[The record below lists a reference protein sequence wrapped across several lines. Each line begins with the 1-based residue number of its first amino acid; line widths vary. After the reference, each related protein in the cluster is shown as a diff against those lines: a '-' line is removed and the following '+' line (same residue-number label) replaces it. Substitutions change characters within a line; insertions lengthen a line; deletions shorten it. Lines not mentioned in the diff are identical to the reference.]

1 MLPRPVILLL
11 VMLSTAN
18 LLPAQ
23 SYYFKNFQG
32 NKGIASN
39 NIICITQDKKGFM
52 WFGGRRGL
60 YRFDGYSSR
69 VFRNSYPD
77 SSGIGSNSILSLYED
92 PNEILWVGTSK
103 GIYLYDP
110 VKELFKP
117 FNKIPLGQI
126 LAIRADNENNIW
138 IICNS
143 LLYKYNFLRG
153 TVESYGGDMASICIS
168 ASGVVWA
175 ATNNGI
181 LKKYNHAANHFES
194 YNLSA
199 FSKDGE
205 VNGVRDI
212 YPLEDSTILVGTF
225 AHAYAFNTKHPGLT
239 NIFENDAELNKVQV
253 HSFIRYSAS
262 EIWIGTETGLYIYN
276 TSTGKGR
283 RIQKQ
288 YNNPYSITDN
298 VVFSFYKDK
307 EGGTWLGT
315 FFGGVNYYS
324 KEYNVFKKYLPIPAI
339 SNSIQGNIIHE
350 ITPDQYG
357 NLWIGTEDAGLNKL
371 NLKTGQYQHYGPGKQ
386 KGDIVYSNIHGLLA
400 VGNELWIGTLEHG
413 LDVMDIPSGK
423 VIRHYQS
430 GKDSNSLKSDFIIT
444 IQKTRNGDILV
455 GARSGMY
462 RYNRDRNNFSAV
474 PFINMQV
481 NAIHEDNE
489 GTLWVGTTGNGV
501 YYYNPLTKKQGQ
513 LQQYSTNNAALLNN
527 QVSSLFEDSH
537 RKLWICTQEGLS
549 QYDPVSKKIRHF
561 TMQNGLPD
569 NQVFSVKED
578 DDKKIWVATAK
589 GLAMINPIDN
599 TVRIYKSA
607 NGLPT
612 EQFNNRSSYKGPNG
626 DLYFGTINGM
636 ISFNPKNIEERD
648 FTPPVFITGIQ
659 VNNKDL
665 PINKESLQSSIL
677 YTNEIT
683 LPYSQSSINLDV
695 AALSYNSPELNEYMY
710 TMDNFDNGWTL
721 LKSNRRIYY
730 TQLPPGHYLFRVKGS
745 IGNGKWNPKETTLR
759 ITILPPFWATRWA
772 YLFYVLVG
780 GTIIFIMLRSYYLVL
795 NARNNRKIDLFEREK
810 EREIYNA
817 KIEFFTNVAHEIRTP
832 LTLIKMPLD
841 KLLSRQTL
849 DSETEESLNIMKK
862 STNRLIALTNQLLD
876 FRKAEENKF
885 SLTFTKADINE
896 MLEEMHAIFKTAAD
910 QKNLHFTVDVPRI
923 TLHAFVDEEAVKK
936 IIVNLI
942 NNAIKYADKKVSV
955 RMLPFSSEDSQF
967 HIEFRNDGYKIP
979 YDLREK
985 IFEPFFRIKE
995 TEKEAGT
1002 GVGLPLAKALVEL
1015 HKGNLEL
1022 KTTRDEWNL
1031 FILSLPI
1038 HQDMEIDL
1046 KDQSANEFSDE
1057 KEMITS
1063 PENMLDNNKPTIL
1076 VVEDNKEILSF
1087 IQRELW
1093 PNYQT
1098 RFALNGQ
1105 HALEVLEKENVQLVI
1120 SDIMMPVMDGIELCK
1135 KIKTDIQYSHIPI
1148 ILLTA
1153 KNSLHA
1159 KIEGLEVGADAYIE
1173 KPFSFDHLNAQ
1184 ITNLITNRNIIKDYF
1199 ARSPLS
1205 HLKGIAY
1212 SQADKQFIE
1221 KLNAVIEENIMKL
1234 DLEVQ
1239 HLSKIMN
1246 MSRPTLYRKIKA
1258 LSNLT
1263 PNELISLSRLKK
1275 AAELLAEGKYKINEV
1290 AYMVGYTV
1298 HANFSR
1304 DFHKQFGVTPSAY
1317 VNSLKSESIA

>member
-1 MLPRPVILLL
+1 MLSRTAILLL
-11 VMLSTAN
+11 IGLGAAYAAS
-18 LLPAQ
+18 AQ
-23 SYYFKNFQG
+23 TYYFKNYQG
-32 NKGIASN
+32 NKGVASN
-39 NIICITQDKKGFM
+39 NITCITQDKKGFM
-52 WFGGRRGL
+52 WFGGRKGL

-69 VFRNSYPD
+69 VFRNSNPD
-77 SSGIGSNSILSLYED
+77 SSGIGSNSIMSLYED
-92 PNEILWVGTSK
+92 PSEIMWVGTSK

-110 VKELFKP
+110 TKEIFTLFAKVP
-117 FNKIPLGQI
+117 AGQI
-126 LAIRADNENNIW
+126 LAIRADNRQNIW
-138 IICNS
+138 IVSNGI
-143 LLYKYNFLRG
+143 LYQYNIPRG
-153 TVESYGGDMASICIS
+153 TVQSYDGNIASICIS
-168 ASGVVWA
+168 PSGVVWA
-175 ATNNGI
+175 ATNDGI
-181 LKKYNHAANHFES
+181 LKKYDRTGNRFEN
-194 YNLSA
+194 YNLSV
-199 FSKDGE
+199 FSKDGQ
-205 VNGVRDI
+205 VDGVRDI
-212 YPLEDSTILVGTF
+212 YPLEDSAILVGTF
-225 AHAYAFNTKHPGLT
+225 THAYSFDTKKPALT
-239 NIFENDAELNKVQV
+239 NIFANDPELNHVQV

-276 TSTGKGR
+276 TTTRKGK

-298 VVFSFYKDK
+298 VIFSFYNDK
-307 EGGTWLGT
+307 EGGTWMGT
-315 FFGGVNYYS
+315 YFGGVNYYS
-324 KEYNVFKKYLPIPAI
+324 KEYNVFKKYVPQPAI
-339 SNSIQGNIIHE
+339 ANSLQGNIIHE

-357 NLWIGTEDAGLNKL
+357 DLWIGTEDAGLNRL
-371 NLKTGQYQHYGPGKQ
+371 NLKTGQYKHYGPGKQ
-386 KGDIVYSNIHGLLA
+386 KGDIIYSNIHGLLA

-444 IQKTRNGDILV
+444 IQKTRNGDILI
-455 GARSGMY
+455 GARTGMY
-462 RYNRDRNNFSAV
+462 RYNRDKNNFNPL
-474 PFINMQV
+474 PFFNMQV
-481 NAIHEDNE
+481 HSILEDDE
-489 GTLWVGTTGNGV
+489 GTIWVGSAASGV
-501 YYYNPLTKKQGQ
+501 YYYNALTKKQGRIQ
-513 LQQYSTNNAALLNN
+513 LPASGNNGLLNN
-527 QVSSLFEDSH
+527 QVSSLFGDS
-537 RKLWICTQEGLS
+537 RKNIWIGTQEGLS
-549 QYDPVSKKIRHF
+549 RYDPRTQKITNF

-578 DDKKIWVATAK
+578 DDKNIWVSTSK
-589 GLAMINPIDN
+589 GLAMINPDN
-599 TVRIYKSA
+599 FTIHTYKGA
-607 NGLPT
+607 NGLPS
-612 EQFNNRSSYKGPNG
+612 EQFNYRSSYKSPNG
-626 DLYFGTINGM
+626 DLFFGTINGM
-636 ISFNPKNIEERD
+636 ISFNPRNIEERD

-659 VNNKDL
+659 VNNKDF
-665 PINKESLQSSIL
+665 PINTESLQASII
-677 YTNEIT
+677 YTKEIT
-683 LPYSQSSINLDV
+683 LPYHQSSINLDV

-710 TMDNFDNGWTL
+710 KMDNFDNGWTL

-730 TQLPPGHYLFRVKGS
+730 TQLPPGDYFFRVKGS
-745 IGNGKWNPKETTLR
+745 TGNGKWNPKETTLH
-759 ITILPPFWATRWA
+759 ITILPPFWATWWA

-780 GTIIFIMLRSYYLVL
+780 GTIIFIILRSYYLVL

-841 KLLSRQTL
+841 KLLGRQTL
-849 DSETEESLNIMKK
+849 DAETEESLNIMKK

-896 MLEEMHAIFKTAAD
+896 MLEEMHSIFKTAAD
-910 QKNLHFTVDVPRI
+910 QKNLHFTVDMPRI

-936 IIVNLI
+936 IIVNLF

-955 RMLPFSSEDSQF
+955 RMLPFSSEDTMF
-967 HIEFRNDGYKIP
+967 HIEFKNDGYKIP
-979 YDLREK
+979 FDLREK

-1022 KTTRDEWNL
+1022 KTTKDEWNL

-1038 HQDMEIDL
+1038 HQDIEIDL
-1046 KDQSANEFSDE
+1046 KSQSADEIKDENE
-1057 KEMITS
+1057 MLTC
-1063 PENMLDNNKPTIL
+1063 PEDMVDIHKPIIL

-1105 HALEVLEKENVQLVI
+1105 QALDVLEKENVQLVI
-1120 SDIMMPVMDGIELCK
+1120 SDIMMPVMDGIELCR
-1135 KIKTDIQYSHIPI
+1135 KIKTDIQFSHIPI

-1153 KNSLHA
+1153 KNSLHS

-1184 ITNLITNRNIIKDYF
+1184 ITNLITNRNIIKEYF
-1199 ARSPLS
+1199 ARSPLT
-1205 HLKGIAY
+1205 HLKGMAY

-1239 HLSKIMN
+1239 DLSKIMN

-1317 VNSLKSESIA
+1317 VNSIKVETAV

>member
-1 MLPRPVILLL
+1 MLSKPAILLL
-11 VMLSTAN
+11 VILSVAK

-23 SYYFKNFQG
+23 PYYFKNFQG
-32 NKGIASN
+32 SKGVAAN
-39 NIICITQDKKGFM
+39 NIICIIQDKKGFM

-69 VFRNSYPD
+69 VFRNTYPD

-92 PNEILWVGTSK
+92 PNETLWVGTSK

-110 VKELFKP
+110 VKEIFKP
-117 FNKIPLGQI
+117 FNKVPLGQI
-126 LAIRADNENNIW
+126 PAIRADKEQNIW
-138 IICNS
+138 IICNG
-143 LLYKYNFLRG
+143 LLYKYNFGKG
-153 TVESYGGDMASICIS
+153 TVESYDGNMASICIS

-181 LKKYNHAANHFES
+181 LKKYNRTANHFEN
-194 YNLSA
+194 YDLSA
-199 FSKDGE
+199 YSKDGE
-205 VNGVRDI
+205 VNGIRDI
-212 YPLEDSTILVGTF
+212 YPLEDSAILVGTF
-225 AHAYAFNTKHPGLT
+225 AHAYSFNTKRPGIT
-239 NIFENDAELNKVQV
+239 NIFAKDPLLNNLQV

-262 EIWIGTETGLYIYN
+262 EIWVGTETGLYIYN

-288 YNNPYSITDN
+288 YNNPYSLTDN
-298 VVFSFYKDK
+298 VIFSFYKDR
-307 EGGTWLGT
+307 EGGTWIGT

-324 KEYNVFKKYLPIPAI
+324 KEYNVFKKYFPQPGVP
-339 SNSIQGNIIHE
+339 NSIQGNIIHE

-371 NLKTGQYQHYGPGKQ
+371 NLKTGQYQHFAPGKE
-386 KGDIVYSNIHGLLA
+386 KGSIVYSNIHGLLA
-400 VGNELWIGTLEHG
+400 AGNELWIGTLEHG

-444 IQKTRNGDILV
+444 IQRTRNGDILL
-455 GARSGMY
+455 GTRAGMY
-462 RYNRDRNNFSAV
+462 RYNKKRDNFSTV
-474 PFINMQV
+474 PYFNMQV
-481 NAIHEDNE
+481 NSIFEDNQ
-489 GTLWVGTTGNGV
+489 GTLWVGSGGSGV
-501 YYYNPLTKKQGQ
+501 HYYNPLTKKQGH
-513 LQQYSTNNAALLNN
+513 LQQHPTNNTGLLSN
-527 QVSSLFEDSH
+527 QVVSLYEDSH
-537 RKLWICTQEGLS
+537 HTLWICTQEGLS
-549 QYDPVSKKIRHF
+549 QYDPVSKKLRHF

-569 NQVFSVKED
+569 NQVLSVKED
-578 DDKKIWVATAK
+578 DTKNIWVATAM
-589 GLAMINPIDN
+589 GLAMINTKDH
-599 TVRIYKSA
+599 TVRAYKSA

-612 EQFNNRSSYKGPNG
+612 EQFNMRSSYKSQNG
-626 DLYFGTINGM
+626 DLFFGSINGM

-665 PINKESLQSSIL
+665 PINPASLQASIVH
-677 YTNEIT
+677 TNKIT
-683 LPYSQSSINLDV
+683 LPYNQSSINLDV
-695 AALSYNSPELNEYMY
+695 AALSYHSPELNEYMY

-745 IGNGKWNPKETTLR
+745 IGNGKWNPKETTLQ
-759 ITILPPFWATRWA
+759 ITILPPFWATQWA
-772 YLFYVLVG
+772 YLFYLLIG
-780 GTIIFIMLRSYYLVL
+780 GTIIFIILRSYYLVL

-841 KLLSRQTL
+841 KLLSRSL

-896 MLEEMHAIFKTAAD
+896 MLEEMHVIFKTAAD

-967 HIEFRNDGYKIP
+967 QIEFKNDGYKIP
-979 YDLREK
+979 FELREK

-1022 KTTRDEWNL
+1022 TTTRDEWNL
-1031 FILSLPI
+1031 FVLTLPI

-1046 KDQSANEFSDE
+1046 KDHSTGGINNENEIS
-1057 KEMITS
+1057 TT
-1063 PENMLDNNKPTIL
+1063 PEDMVDNNKPTIL

-1105 HALEVLEKENVQLVI
+1105 QALEVLDKENVQLVI

-1173 KPFSFDHLNAQ
+1173 KPFSFDHLHAQ
-1184 ITNLITNRNIIKDYF
+1184 ITNLITNRNIIKEYF
-1199 ARSPLS
+1199 AKSPLT

-1212 SQADKQFIE
+1212 SQADKEFIE
-1221 KLNAVIEENIMKL
+1221 KLNAIIEENIMKI

-1239 HLSKIMN
+1239 HLSKFMN

-1263 PNELISLSRLKK
+1263 PNELICLSRLKK
-1275 AAELLAEGKYKINEV
+1275 AAELLSEGRYKINEV

-1317 VNSLKSESIA
+1317 VNNIKSESKV

>member
-1 MLPRPVILLL
+1 MLSRPAILLL
-11 VMLSTAN
+11 
-18 LLPAQ
+18 LLLGVGHQLPGQ
-23 SYYFKNFQG
+23 SYYFRNFQG
-32 NKGIASN
+32 SKGISSN
-39 NIICITQDKKGFM
+39 NVTCIIQDKKGFM
-52 WFGGRRGL
+52 WFGGKKGL

-69 VFRNSYPD
+69 IFRNSYPD
-77 SSGIGSNSILSLYED
+77 SSGIGSNTIISLYED
-92 PNEILWVGTSK
+92 PNETLWVGTSR

-110 VKELFKP
+110 LKENFKAFTKVP
-117 FNKIPLGQI
+117 AGQI
-126 LAIRADNENNIW
+126 LAIRADNEQNIW
-138 IICNS
+138 IICNGT
-143 LLYKYNFLRG
+143 LYKYSPARG
-153 TVESYGGDMASICIS
+153 TVEKYGEDMVSICIS

-175 ATNNGI
+175 ITNNGI
-181 LKKYNHAANHFES
+181 LHKYNRPADNFEN
-194 YNLSA
+194 YNLSDL
-199 FSKDGE
+199 SKDGE

-212 YPLEDSTILVGTF
+212 YPLGDSVVLVGTF
-225 AHAYAFNTKHPGLT
+225 SHAYAFNTQKPHLT
-239 NIFENDAELNKVQV
+239 NIFEKDPELNRVQV

-276 TSTGKGR
+276 TRTGTGR

-298 VVFSFYKDK
+298 VVFAFYKDK
-307 EGGTWLGT
+307 EGGTWIGT
-315 FFGGVNYYS
+315 YFGGVNYYS
-324 KEYNVFKKYLPIPAI
+324 TEYNFFKKYFPQPSLP
-339 SNSIQGNIIHE
+339 NSLQGNIVHGLS
-350 ITPDQYG
+350 PDQYG

-371 NLKTGQYQHYGPGKQ
+371 NLKTGQYQHYGPGKE
-386 KGDIVYSNIHGLLA
+386 KGNIIYSNIHGLLA
-400 VGNELWIGTLEHG
+400 AGNELWIGTLEHG

-423 VIRHYQS
+423 VIRHYQA
-430 GKDSNSLKSDFIIT
+430 GKDSNSLKSDFIIA

-455 GARSGMY
+455 GTRSGLF
-462 RYNRDRNNFSAV
+462 RYNRDRDNFTALSDL
-474 PFINMQV
+474 NTQV
-481 NAIHEDNE
+481 HAILEDHE
-489 GTLWVGTTGNGV
+489 GTLWVASYGV
-501 YYYNPLTKKQGQ
+501 GVRYHNPVTKKQGL
-513 LQQYSTNNAALLNN
+513 LQQNPGNNTGLLNN
-527 QVSSLFEDSH
+527 QINSLFEDSH
-537 RKLWICTQEGLS
+537 HQLWISTQEGLS
-549 QYDPVSKKIRHF
+549 CYDHATQKMKHF
-561 TMQNGLPD
+561 TVQNGLPD
-569 NQVFSVKED
+569 NQIFCVNED
-578 DDKKIWVATAK
+578 DNKNIWVSTSR
-589 GLAMINPIDN
+589 GLARINPADN
-599 TVRIYKSA
+599 TIRTYKSA
-607 NGLPT
+607 NGLPS
-612 EQFNNRSSYKGPNG
+612 EQFNFRSSYKGPNG
-626 DLYFGTINGM
+626 DLFFGTINGM
-636 ISFNPKNIEERD
+636 VSFNPRNIAEHD
-648 FTPPVFITGIQ
+648 FTPPVYITGLQ

-665 PINKESLQSSIL
+665 PINNESLQTSIV

-683 LPYSQSSINLDV
+683 LPHNQSSINLDV
-695 AALSYNSPELNEYMY
+695 AALSYKSPESNEYMY
-710 TMDNFDNGWTL
+710 KMDNFDNGWTL

-745 IGNGKWNPKETTLR
+745 TGNGKWNPKETTLK
-759 ITILPPFWATRWA
+759 ITIRPPLWATTWA
-772 YLFYVLVG
+772 YIFYILVG
-780 GTIIFIMLRSYYLVL
+780 GTIIFILLRAYYLVL

-841 KLLSRQTL
+841 KLLGRRNL
-849 DSETEESLNIMKK
+849 DPETEDSLNIMKK

-885 SLTFTKADINE
+885 SLTFSKADINE

-910 QKNLHFTVDVPRI
+910 QKELHFTVDVPRI

-955 RMLPFSSEDSQF
+955 RMLPFSSEDTMF
-967 HIEFRNDGYKIP
+967 HIEFKNDGYKIP
-979 YDLREK
+979 GDLREK

-1022 KTTRDEWNL
+1022 KITRDEWNL
-1031 FILSLPI
+1031 FVLSLPI
-1038 HQDMEIDL
+1038 HQDMGVDL
-1046 KDQSANEFSDE
+1046 KNQNSDDANSAS
-1057 KEMITS
+1057 EMS
-1063 PENMLDNNKPTIL
+1063 SHPEDMVDNSKPIIL

-1087 IQRELW
+1087 IQKELW

-1098 RFALNGQ
+1098 RFALNGR

-1199 ARSPLS
+1199 ARSPLT
-1205 HLKGIAY
+1205 HVKGIAH

-1221 KLNAVIEENIMKL
+1221 KLNGVIEDNIMKF

-1239 HLSKIMN
+1239 HLSKLMN

-1275 AAELLAEGKYKINEV
+1275 AAELLAEGRYKINEV
-1290 AYMVGYTV
+1290 AHMVGYTV

-1304 DFHKQFGVTPSAY
+1304 DFNKQFGVTPSAY
-1317 VNSLKSESIA
+1317 VNSLKSESIV